1 MNYWLKSLTE
11 MKIVTIPIKLETV
24 NDKRTKKM
32 PQPPP
37 VNFKSKCAQLFFFYS
52 LLKCYLL

>member
-1 MNYWLKSLTE
+1 MNYWLKSPTE

-37 VNFKSKCAQLFFFYS
+37 VNFKSKCAQLFF
-52 LLKCYLL
+52 LILC